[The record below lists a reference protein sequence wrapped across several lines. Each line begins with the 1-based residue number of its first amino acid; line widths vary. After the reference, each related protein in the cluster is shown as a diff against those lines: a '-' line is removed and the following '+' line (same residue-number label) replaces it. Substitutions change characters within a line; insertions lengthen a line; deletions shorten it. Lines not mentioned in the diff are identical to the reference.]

1 MWRTSPT
8 AGRVK
13 NNSALR
19 LQRKTLKMASPRI
32 LKTCSKGHQFYKRS
46 DCPTCPICEMQMEPA
61 TGFLAMLSS
70 PARNTLLYHGIDTI
84 DKLSAYSEKQILRLH
99 GIGKASLPV
108 FRAALAA
115 HGLSF
120 KTVAD
125 IDPPSRSTD
134 KP

>member
-1 MWRTSPT
+1 M
-8 AGRVK
+8 V
-13 NNSALR
+13 
-19 LQRKTLKMASPRI
+19 SPRV

-46 DCPTCPICEMQMEPA
+46 DCPTCPICDMEREPA
-61 TGFLAMLSS
+61 TGFLAMLSN
-70 PARNTLLYHGIDTI
+70 PARNALLYHGIDTI
-84 DKLSAYSEKQILRLH
+84 DKLSAYSEKQILSLH

-120 KTVAD
+120 NTAAD
-125 IDPPSRSTD
+125 GDPPICRTD